1 MKKLIILV
9 ALTMSFCLAQ
19 AHEGH
24 DNVPGAQIS
33 KMVPPGQVKATSH
46 MFVELK
52 EEKGTV
58 KVLVFDHDKNDIPTK
73 DVGIV
78 ASVKFPRKSKSE
90 KVDFAPVGNM
100 FEAKIDAKNSHR
112 YTIDMTVTHGGKPEK
127 MSFNIEPQQ

>member
-1 MKKLIILV
+1 MKQLLISAVLFFTISIV
-9 ALTMSFCLAQ
+9 H

-24 DNVPGAQIS
+24 DNVPGAQVS

-46 MFVELK
+46 MYVEVK
-52 EEKGTV
+52 EEKRTV
-58 KVLVFDHDKNDIPTK
+58 KILVFDHDKKDIPTK

-78 ASVKFPRKSKSE
+78 ASVKFPRKPKPE
-90 KVDFAPVGNM
+90 KVDFLPVDNM

-112 YTIDMTVTHGGKPEK
+112 YTLDLTVTHSGKPEK